1 MISSKYT
8 IREQNEAQILNQII
22 KEKEISR
29 AKLSQVTL
37 LNKASVSAITK
48 KLLADHL
55 ILEKRIG
62 ELNTPGR
69 KPIML
74 TFNNKAA
81 LVIGLDLGYN
91 YIDGMLSFL
100 DGSEIRRFQLTETTI
115 TQKNFF
121 QLVDSVITELTLQ
134 LPQTVY
140 GIIGMTVAIQGQ
152 VLHDKFVS
160 TAYDYLADIDLIQE
174 LNAKFDFPVNVEN
187 EANLSALG
195 EYTFS
200 SHFENLISVSL
211 HNSIG
216 AGIVKNGKLE
226 IGKKGY
232 AGQLGHTILFPDGRK
247 CGCGNHGCLKQYCT
261 TQVIYSE
268 INQAKNLAKVNSDII
283 AELYYQNDET
293 VQKMLGDYAKYLAIG
308 VNNTIMLYAP
318 ELVILNSALTKKIPE
333 FVTMIQNNL
342 KNQFAKEVNVI
353 NSPISWNPAIYGAIA
368 FSIQRFLNIEQL
380 KLDSLK

>member
-200 SHFENLISVSL
+200 SHFENLISVS
-211 HNSIG
+211 
-216 AGIVKNGKLE
+216 
-226 IGKKGY
+226 
-232 AGQLGHTILFPDGRK
+232 
-247 CGCGNHGCLKQYCT
+247 
-261 TQVIYSE
+261 
-268 INQAKNLAKVNSDII
+268 
-283 AELYYQNDET
+283 
-293 VQKMLGDYAKYLAIG
+293 
-308 VNNTIMLYAP
+308 
-318 ELVILNSALTKKIPE
+318 
-333 FVTMIQNNL
+333 
-342 KNQFAKEVNVI
+342 
-353 NSPISWNPAIYGAIA
+353 
-368 FSIQRFLNIEQL
+368 
-380 KLDSLK
+380 

>member
-29 AKLSQVTL
+29 AKLSQVTS

-115 TQKNFF
+115 TKENFF
-121 QLVDSVITELTLQ
+121 HLVDSVITELTLQ

-140 GIIGMTVAIQGQ
+140 GIIGMTVAIQGT
-152 VLHDKFVS
+152 S
-160 TAYDYLADIDLIQE
+160 
-174 LNAKFDFPVNVEN
+174 
-187 EANLSALG
+187 
-195 EYTFS
+195 
-200 SHFENLISVSL
+200 
-211 HNSIG
+211 
-216 AGIVKNGKLE
+216 
-226 IGKKGY
+226 
-232 AGQLGHTILFPDGRK
+232 
-247 CGCGNHGCLKQYCT
+247 
-261 TQVIYSE
+261 
-268 INQAKNLAKVNSDII
+268 
-283 AELYYQNDET
+283 
-293 VQKMLGDYAKYLAIG
+293 
-308 VNNTIMLYAP
+308 
-318 ELVILNSALTKKIPE
+318 
-333 FVTMIQNNL
+333 
-342 KNQFAKEVNVI
+342 
-353 NSPISWNPAIYGAIA
+353 IA
-368 FSIQRFLNIEQL
+368 FFADL
-380 KLDSLK
+380 KFAIFNDSSTDTIVQTD